1 MTMFNL
7 ELNIV
12 DFAHYIDD
20 DLVVL
25 TYRINC
31 RSKIIAT
38 FFLDY
43 NAYEY
48 KYCLR
53 FKIDD
58 RQLE

>member
-31 RSKIIAT
+31 RSKIVTT

-43 NAYEY
+43 SAYEY
-48 KYCLR
+48 KCCWR
-53 FKIDD
+53 SKIDD
-58 RQLE
+58 R